1 MLDIRP
7 KVSAFGDRGLMGFQ
21 LAPTF
26 PSDPTAWVGYGSSS
40 RRFASTR
47 VGKDGRFR
55 LMNLPAGEYLALAIP
70 DRLATDWQNP
80 RFLDSVAAEATR
92 VRVRDGERVTQLL
105 KVSK

>member
-1 MLDIRP
+1 ML
-7 KVSAFGDRGLMGFQ
+7 V
-21 LAPTF
+21 F

-47 VGKDGRFR
+47 VGKDGKFR
-55 LMNLPAGEYLALAIP
+55 IVNLPAGEYFAVAIP

-80 RFLDSVAAEATR
+80 QFLESLAPEATR
-92 VRVRDGERVTQLL
+92 VRVRDGERVTQML